1 MRASDSMNN
10 RYRVVSLV
18 FSLARYTLPL
28 MKTVNALV
36 RGLEVLLA
44 IDSSSAATLTELHRQ
59 TGIPKASL
67 QRILKTLREA
77 GWIERNELESRYVR
91 SAAPGASDPQVRWR
105 AQVSSLAAPMRSALQ
120 RRIPWPLDIA
130 VRDGTCML
138 ILDAHRPS
146 NGLSVN
152 YRVLGFRPHML
163 VSSLGRCYLA
173 HCPDGER
180 QSILADLARSKRP
193 FDQLAKEPEAVR
205 RLLVEARKLGYA
217 TRMQSATGMD
227 SPEHFGALAV
237 PIFSGPHLVA
247 CLSCAWLPDV
257 AHETD
262 IAGAY
267 LANLRMTAEAIGRR
281 LHSAGLGAPPERK
294 N

>member
-1 MRASDSMNN
+1 
-10 RYRVVSLV
+10 
-18 FSLARYTLPL
+18 
-28 MKTVNALV
+28 MKTVNALL
-36 RGLEVLLA
+36 RGLEVLSA
-44 IDSSSAATLTELHRQ
+44 IDSSSAVTLTELHRQ

-91 SAAPGASDPQVRWR
+91 SAAPGAPDGQLLWR
-105 AQVSSLAAPMRSALQ
+105 SQVSSLSAPTRSALQ

-130 VRDGTCML
+130 VRDGSSML

-180 QSILADLARSKRP
+180 QSILAALARSKRA
-193 FDQLAKEPEAVR
+193 FDQLAKEPEEV
-205 RLLVEARKLGYA
+205 RLLLSDARRMGYA
-217 TRMQSATGMD
+217 TRRQAVTGTD
-227 SPEHFGALAV
+227 SPENFGALAV
-237 PIFSGPHLVA
+237 PIFSGSNLVA
-247 CLSCAWLPDV
+247 CLSCSWLPDV
-257 AHETD
+257 THESE
-262 IAGAY
+262 IANAY
-267 LANLRMTAEAIGRR
+267 LANLGLAAGAIGQRLKAAGIGPPPGRR
-281 LHSAGLGAPPERK
+281 E
-294 N
+294 

>member
-1 MRASDSMNN
+1 
-10 RYRVVSLV
+10 
-18 FSLARYTLPL
+18 
-28 MKTVNALV
+28 MKTVNALL

-77 GWIERNELESRYVR
+77 GWIDRNELESRYVR
-91 SAAPGASDPQVRWR
+91 TAAPGASDPQMLWR
-105 AQVSSLAAPMRSALQ
+105 AQVSTLSAPTRSALQ

-130 VRDGTCML
+130 VRDGGSML

-173 HCPDGER
+173 FCPENER
-180 QSILADLARSKRP
+180 RTILGALARSKRS
-193 FDQLAKEPEAVR
+193 FDQLAKEPEEIR
-205 RLLVEARKLGYA
+205 RLITQARRLGYA
-217 TRMQSATGMD
+217 TRMQAATGAD
-227 SPEHFGALAV
+227 SPEHFGAMAV

-247 CLSCAWLPDV
+247 CMSCSWLPDV
-257 AHETD
+257 AHEAD
-262 IAGAY
+262 IASTH
-267 LANLRMTAEAIGRR
+267 LASLRLASETIGRR
-281 LHSAGLGAPPERK
+281 LRAAGLGAPPRRSF
-294 N
+294 

>member
-1 MRASDSMNN
+1 
-10 RYRVVSLV
+10 
-18 FSLARYTLPL
+18 
-28 MKTVNALV
+28 MKTVNALH

-44 IDSSSAATLTELHRQ
+44 IDNSSAATLTELYRQ

-77 GWIERNELESRYVR
+77 GWIERNELESRYIR
-91 SAAPGASDPQVRWR
+91 SAAPGASDAQAHWR
-105 AQVSSLAAPMRSALQ
+105 AQVSSLSAPMRSALQ

-130 VRDGTCML
+130 VRDGNCML

-173 HCPDGER
+173 HCPAGER
-180 QSILADLARSKRP
+180 QAILSELSRSKRT
-193 FDQLAKEPEAVR
+193 FDQLAKESAELR
-205 RLLVEARKLGYA
+205 RLVADARRLGFA
-217 TRMQSATGMD
+217 TRKQSASGAD

-237 PIFSGPHLVA
+237 PIFSGERLVA
-247 CLSCAWLPDV
+247 CLSCSWLPEV
-257 AHETD
+257 THETD
-262 IAGAY
+262 IASAY
-267 LANLRMTAEAIGRR
+267 LASLRLTAEAIGRR
-281 LHSAGLGAPPERK
+281 LHLAGIGAPPARTF
-294 N
+294 

>member
-1 MRASDSMNN
+1 
-10 RYRVVSLV
+10 
-18 FSLARYTLPL
+18 
-28 MKTVNALV
+28 MKTVNALL

-44 IDSSSAATLTELHRQ
+44 IDSSSAATLTELYRQ

-91 SAAPGASDPQVRWR
+91 SAAPGTFAPQVLWR
-105 AQVSSLAAPMRSALQ
+105 AQVSTLSAPMRSALQ

-130 VRDGTCML
+130 VRDGTNML

-173 HCPDGER
+173 FCPESER
-180 QSILADLARSKRP
+180 QTILNGLARSKRN
-193 FDQLAKEPEAVR
+193 FDQLAKEPEGLR
-205 RLLVEARKLGYA
+205 RFMAEARHRGFA
-217 TRMQSATGMD
+217 TRMQAATGAD

-237 PIFSGPHLVA
+237 PIFSGDNLVA
-247 CLSCAWLPDV
+247 CLSCSWLPEV
-257 AHETD
+257 THEVD
-262 IAGAY
+262 IA
-267 LANLRMTAEAIGRR
+267 LAHLASLRMTAETIGRR
-281 LHSAGLGAPPERK
+281 LQSAGLGAPPERSF
-294 N
+294 

>member
-1 MRASDSMNN
+1 
-10 RYRVVSLV
+10 
-18 FSLARYTLPL
+18 
-28 MKTVNALV
+28 MKTVNALH
-36 RGLEVLLA
+36 RGLDVLLA
-44 IDSSSAATLTELHRQ
+44 IDNSSAATLTELYRQ

-91 SAAPGASDPQVRWR
+91 SAAPGASDPQVHWR

-146 NGLSVN
+146 NALSVN

-173 HCPDGER
+173 FCPDGER
-180 QSILADLARSKRP
+180 QSIVLALARSKRS
-193 FDQLAKEPEAVR
+193 FDHHAKDSAALR
-205 RLLVEARKLGYA
+205 RLVADARRWGFA
-217 TRMQSATGMD
+217 TREQSATGAD
-227 SPEHFGALAV
+227 SPEHFGALSV
-237 PIFSGPHLVA
+237 PIFSGDILVA
-247 CLSCAWLPDV
+247 CLSCSWLPDV
-257 AHETD
+257 THESD
-262 IAGAY
+262 IATVH
-267 LANLRMTAEAIGRR
+267 LASLQMTAEAIGRR
-281 LHSAGLGAPPERK
+281 LHSAGLGRAPERSFE
-294 N
+294 

>member
-1 MRASDSMNN
+1 
-10 RYRVVSLV
+10 
-18 FSLARYTLPL
+18 
-28 MKTVNALV
+28 MKTVNSLF

-44 IDSSSAATLTELHRQ
+44 IDSSSAATLTELYRQ

-91 SAAPGASDPQVRWR
+91 SAAPGASEPQVRWR
-105 AQVSSLAAPMRSALQ
+105 AQVSTLSAPMRSALQ

-130 VRDGTCML
+130 VRDGTSML

-173 HCPDGER
+173 YCTAGER
-180 QSILADLARSKRP
+180 QTIVMALARSKRA
-193 FDQLAKEPEAVR
+193 FDHLAKEPEALR
-205 RLLVEARKLGYA
+205 RMVSEARRLGYA
-217 TRMQSATGMD
+217 TRMQSATGTD

-237 PIFSGPHLVA
+237 PIFSGNHLVA
-247 CLSCAWLPDV
+247 CLSCSWLPDV
-257 AHETD
+257 TYEAD
-262 IAGAY
+262 IANAY
-267 LANLRMTAEAIGRR
+267 LPSLRMTAETIGRR
-281 LHSAGLGAPPERK
+281 LQSAGLGTPPERIF
-294 N
+294 